1 MPIGFLFGDF
11 FEVEHSKIRLSLT
24 KGSIKLI
31 LSMVTDCETQTAG
44 GVVALEQL
52 RDLYERI
59 PFVRGRARVELLRR
73 LQRVRREVRDAR
85 LARPRARTLTSAT
98 EAASN

>member
-1 MPIGFLFGDF
+1 MIA
-11 FEVEHSKIRLSLT
+11 
-24 KGSIKLI
+24 
-31 LSMVTDCETQTAG
+31 DCEVQASK
-44 GVVALEQL
+44 VVAIDQL

-85 LARPRARTLTSAT
+85 LARPAGPAPPPTSAT
-98 EAASN
+98 LTDAAAN

>member
-1 MPIGFLFGDF
+1 MIADY
-11 FEVEHSKIRLSLT
+11 EAR
-24 KGSIKLI
+24 
-31 LSMVTDCETQTAG
+31 AG
-44 GVVALEQL
+44 KVVALDQL

-85 LARPRARTLTSAT
+85 LARPATPATPATLTD
-98 EAASN
+98 AAAH